1 MKISDWLSVII
12 MITFVVCSS
21 LYMRTLHLHQ
31 LRMDA
36 LSCRIDL
43 VNARIDTLRGEP
55 AGDTP
60 CLDAILE
67 KSKATDLRSYDL
79 YVPAT
84 KPL

>member
-1 MKISDWLSVII
+1 MKISDWLNHII
-12 MITFVVCSS
+12 TIAIIIC
-21 LYMRTLHLHQ
+21 LGLHMRTLYMHEQ
-31 LRMDA
+31 RMNA

-55 AGDTP
+55 AGNTTCADVRRKK
-60 CLDAILE
+60 DN
-67 KSKATDLRSYDL
+67 ATGLRSYDL

>member
-1 MKISDWLSVII
+1 MKISDWLNHII
-12 MITFVVCSS
+12 TIAIIIC
-21 LYMRTLHLHQ
+21 LGLHMRTLYMHEQ
-31 LRMDA
+31 RMNA

-55 AGDTP
+55 AGNTTCVDV
-60 CLDAILE
+60 IL
-67 KSKATDLRSYDL
+67 KKGNAAGLRSYDL

>member
-31 LRMDA
+31 LRMDV

-43 VNARIDTLRGEP
+43 VNARIDTLRGKP
-55 AGDTP
+55 AGDTT
-60 CLDAILE
+60 CTDELRK
-67 KSKATDLRSYDL
+67 KSNAAGLRSYDL